1 MTGDKMVAMMLEK
14 TVARMEMMK
23 EMRRDGVMA
32 VWMVVAKAAWKEI
45 QLAVCLVVMKVHW
58 TAEQMD

>member
-1 MTGDKMVAMMLEK
+1 MLEK
-14 TVARMEMMK
+14 TVARMEMLK
-23 EMRRDGVMA
+23 EMRRDGMMA

-45 QLAVCLVVMKVHW
+45 QLGVCLVVMKVHW